1 LSLVTRHS
9 LPTLFLASANL
20 GKLREFRTAAAA
32 RGIALEPVPGIDTL
46 PPCIEDGATFEA
58 NARQKALH
66 YSASVDGPVFAD
78 DSGIC
83 VDALGGAPG
92 IHSARW
98 AGPAADDRAN
108 NQKLLAELRLLEADK
123 GTAGRA
129 PTSRAAHYVCV
140 IVLAE
145 GGQIRTVVEGRVDG
159 IIIDTARGSGGFG
172 YDPYFLYPPLGKTFA
187 ELTPE
192 EKFAVS
198 HRGEAFRNLLD
209 WLQNPVEG

>member
-1 LSLVTRHS
+1 MSLVTRHS
-9 LPTLFLASANL
+9 SLTLFLASANS

-32 RGIALEPVPGIDTL
+32 RGIALEPVPAIESL
-46 PPCIEDGATFEA
+46 PPCIEDGVTFEA
-58 NARQKALH
+58 NARRKALH
-66 YSASVDGPVFAD
+66 YSAYVDGPVFAD

-92 IHSARW
+92 ITSARW
-98 AGPAADDRAN
+98 AGPDADDKAN

-123 GTAGRA
+123 GTARPA

-145 GGQIRTVVEGRVDG
+145 SGQIRTVVEGRVDG
-159 IIIDTARGSGGFG
+159 LIVDTPRGAGGFG
-172 YDPYFLYPPLGKTFA
+172 YDPYFFYPPLGKTFA

-198 HRGEAFRNLLD
+198 HRGETFRKLLD

>member
-9 LPTLFLASANL
+9 SLTLFLASANP

-32 RGIALEPVPGIDTL
+32 RGIALEPVAGIDTL
-46 PPCIEDGATFEA
+46 PPCIEDGVTFKA

-66 YSASVDGPVFAD
+66 YSAYVDGPVFAD

-98 AGPAADDRAN
+98 AGPAADDKAN

-123 GTAGRA
+123 GTARHA

-145 GGQIRTVVEGRVDG
+145 SGQIRAVVEGRVDG
-159 IIIDTARGSGGFG
+159 IIVDTPRGSGGFG
-172 YDPYFLYPPLGKTFA
+172 YDPYFFYPPLGKRFA
-187 ELTPE
+187 ELTPK

-198 HRGEAFRNLLD
+198 HRGEAFRKLLD